1 VDPAPDRVRGVCF
14 IRVADGFARGQMIQH
29 RQRLAGPLI
38 LAALIA
44 ACAALAG
51 CGGSSG
57 SATATGLPHFTGGDA
72 VPAKAP
78 PPIHLTDYRGH
89 SVDLSSLKGRPVL
102 VAFLYTH
109 CHDLCPIVAS
119 KVHTAYSLLPP
130 HTKRPLFL
138 AVSVDPEH
146 DTPASAEAFNRRH
159 LTNGEID
166 WLLGS
171 RPELERV
178 WKAWGVLPQ
187 RNKKDPEVIEHSAEI
202 YGVGADGMI
211 HVLYPPS
218 FKPAG
223 LAHDI
228 PILASL

>member
-1 VDPAPDRVRGVCF
+1 VKAMRRRRGGEGPAPAPALGL
-14 IRVADGFARGQMIQH
+14 
-29 RQRLAGPLI
+29 LA
-38 LAALIA
+38 LAA
-44 ACAALAG
+44 ACLAIAG
-51 CGGSSG
+51 CGSSSG
-57 SATATGLPHFTGGDA
+57 GATGGVRFTGGDA
-72 VPAKAP
+72 VPAKLP
-78 PPIHLTDYRGH
+78 PPIQLTDYRGH
-89 SVDLSSLKGRPVL
+89 RVDLSSLKGRPVL

-119 KVHTAYSLLPP
+119 KVHAAYSMLGP
-130 HTKRPLFL
+130 HTKRPDFL

-146 DTPASAEAFNRRH
+146 DTPASAAAFNHRH
-159 LTNGEID
+159 LTSGEID

-178 WKAWGVLPQ
+178 WKAWGVLPE
-187 RNKKDPEVIEHSAEI
+187 RNKKDPEEIEHSAEI

-211 HVLYPPS
+211 HVLYPPD

-228 PILASL
+228 PILAAH

>member
-1 VDPAPDRVRGVCF
+1 MTSIGRSRGGG
-14 IRVADGFARGQMIQH
+14 RR
-29 RQRLAGPLI
+29 RLAGA
-38 LAALIA
+38 LAALALAA
-44 ACAALAG
+44 ACLALAG
-51 CGGSSG
+51 CGGSS
-57 SATATGLPHFTGGDA
+57 SSTTAVTLPPFVGGDA
-72 VPAKAP
+72 VPAKQPA
-78 PPIHLTDYRGH
+78 PIHLTDYRGH
-89 SVDLSSLKGRPVL
+89 SVDLASLKGRPVL

-119 KVHTAYSLLPP
+119 KVHTAYSLLGP
-130 HTKRPLFL
+130 HTKPPVFL

-146 DTPASAEAFNRRH
+146 DTPASAAAFDRRH
-159 LTNGEID
+159 LTTGEID

-178 WKAWGVLPQ
+178 WKAWGVLPE

-202 YGVGADGMI
+202 YGIGSDGKI

-223 LAHDI
+223 LAHDV
-228 PILASL
+228 PLLASL

>member
-1 VDPAPDRVRGVCF
+1 MGPRMPSRPLASRSHRKSYGGPTMLALA
-14 IRVADGFARGQMIQH
+14 VACVAI
-29 RQRLAGPLI
+29 
-38 LAALIA
+38 
-44 ACAALAG
+44 AG

-57 SATATGLPHFTGGDA
+57 SAASSLPHFTGGDA

-89 SVDLSSLKGRPVL
+89 RVDLSSLKGRPVL

-119 KVHTAYSLLPP
+119 KVHTAYSLLGP
-130 HTKRPLFL
+130 HTRRPVFL

-146 DTPASAEAFNRRH
+146 DTPASAAAFNRRH
-159 LTNGEID
+159 LTGGEID

-187 RNKKDPEVIEHSAEI
+187 RSKKDPEVIEHSAEI
-202 YGVGADGMI
+202 YGLGADGMI